1 MSIETLQDAYNKIK
15 TTKWSFVNNFRAMI
29 SFDNGNICSELGLDK
44 DEKVRI
50 ESGDEEVYLQDIN
63 IPALSQTPISN
74 FINFQ
79 NFITPSAAF
88 DAYELKAHFLDHDQ
102 MRIWKFWSA
111 LFFAQKNSYPDQCK
125 FTVSIFKLPDYPG
138 EEEHVVA
145 KFYDCVL
152 KGVSQVDFKNS
163 TKDTQVI
170 LEVDIDIVSPKCEIF
185 CNNLDFSNFQ

>member
-1 MSIETLQDAYNKIK
+1 MT
-15 TTKWSFVNNFRAMI
+15 
-29 SFDNGNICSELGLDK
+29 
-44 DEKVRI
+44 
-50 ESGDEEVYLQDIN
+50 
-63 IPALSQTPISN
+63 
-74 FINFQ
+74 
-79 NFITPSAAF
+79 
-88 DAYELKAHFLDHDQ
+88 
-102 MRIWKFWSA
+102 IWKFFSS
-111 LFFAQKNSYPDQCK
+111 LFLAQKNFYPDQCK

-170 LEVDIDIVSPKCEIF
+170 LEVDIDIISPKCEIF

>member
-29 SFDNGNICSELGLDK
+29 SFDNRDICSELGLDK

-79 NFITPSAAF
+79 NFITPSASF

-170 LEVDIDIVSPKCEIF
+170 LEVDIDIISPKCEIF